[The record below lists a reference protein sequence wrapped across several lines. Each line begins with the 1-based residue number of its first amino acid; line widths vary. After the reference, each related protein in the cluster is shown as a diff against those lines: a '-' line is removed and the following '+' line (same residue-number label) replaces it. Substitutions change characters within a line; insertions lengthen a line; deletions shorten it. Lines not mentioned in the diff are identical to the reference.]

1 MYYFYKK
8 MSIQGTMNEMED
20 ISREIAR
27 NSKRNSELRKI
38 YKRLEVEVLKY
49 FAEKDEVG
57 VRYTNKNNKTIA
69 VIVENKIK
77 REGKKVKD
85 AERDASLVL
94 VEYGIESVDALKVL
108 KKIAEAKKGEEV
120 DSKKIKIKA
129 VEEAKKKRGKKA
141 EE

>member
-1 MYYFYKK
+1 
-8 MSIQGTMNEMED
+8 MNEMED
-20 ISREIAR
+20 ISREITR

-49 FAEKDEVG
+49 FAEKDEIG

-69 VIVENKIK
+69 VIVENKVK

-94 VEYGIESVDALKVL
+94 EEYGIESVDAAKVL
-108 KKIAEAKKGEEV
+108 KKIAEAKKGDEV
-120 DSKKIKIKA
+120 DSKKIKIKS
-129 VEEAKKKRGKKA
+129 VDEAKKKRCKKV
-141 EE
+141 E

>member
-94 VEYGIESVDALKVL
+94 EEYGIESVDALKVL

>member
-1 MYYFYKK
+1 

-94 VEYGIESVDALKVL
+94 EEYGIESVDALKVL